1 MNDNKCIGNSFR
13 RMKGQEMDTPEQ
25 PTCGRG
31 LAENSALPAR
41 IGQLIAAMAESLEVH
56 MKALDLTDPNS
67 RAEHNAYEKL
77 VKDLQQSAVELRE
90 TADEMVG
97 YRDLPMG
104 RHEQNAMTHPMVRQ
118 TFEKFV
124 EHKQELLSLL
134 KHTAE
139 RDQQLL
145 KMMRTNGQ

>member
-1 MNDNKCIGNSFR
+1 
-13 RMKGQEMDTPEQ
+13 MKGQEMDTPEQ
-25 PTCGRG
+25 PTCSRG

-41 IGQLIAAMAESLEVH
+41 IGQLIAAMAENLEVH
-56 MKALDLTDPNS
+56 IKALDLTDPFS
-67 RAEHNAYEKL
+67 RAEYNAYEKL
-77 VKDLQQSAVELRE
+77 VKDLQESAVELQR

-97 YRDLPMG
+97 YRDLAMR

-118 TFEKFV
+118 AFEKFV

-134 KHTAE
+134 KHATE

-145 KMMRTNGQ
+145 EMMRTNGR